1 MTLKPEMSHTDLAK
15 AFARIFNK
23 HSIGVYENGTLLNEK
38 PFTSIMSAMDAIGYS
53 KTSIAARRS
62 IDTGKVLGGRY
73 TFYSK
78 PL

>member
-1 MTLKPEMSHTDLAK
+1 MGVWKW
-15 AFARIFNK
+15 
-23 HSIGVYENGTLLNEK
+23 SIIKWK
-38 PFTSIMSAMDAIGYS
+38 PFNSFASAMEAIGYS

-62 IDTGKVLGGRY
+62 IDTGKVIGGRN

>member
-1 MTLKPEMSHTDLAK
+1 VDLAK
-15 AFARIFNK
+15 AYAREFKQSAIW
-23 HSIGVYENGTLLNEK
+23 VYENGVSLSEE
-38 PFTSIMSAMDAIGYS
+38 PFNSFASAMSAIGYS

-62 IDTGKVLGGRY
+62 IDTGKVIGGRY